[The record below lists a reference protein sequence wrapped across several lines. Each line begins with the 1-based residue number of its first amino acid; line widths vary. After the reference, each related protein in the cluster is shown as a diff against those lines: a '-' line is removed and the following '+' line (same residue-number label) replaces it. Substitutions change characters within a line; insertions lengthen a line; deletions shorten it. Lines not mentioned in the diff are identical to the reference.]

1 MPPALPA
8 AFLDRPV
15 AHRALHGPGRAE
27 NSLAAIDAAMQAGFP
42 AEIDVQLT
50 RDGRAV
56 VFHDDALDR
65 LTGDKGRVRERTAEE
80 RSIVWLKGG
89 GGAIP
94 TLDAVLRRVNG
105 QIPLLIEIKDQTGA
119 LGADTGPLERAVG
132 DALDDY
138 RGPVAVMSFNP
149 DSVARMASHAST
161 VPRGLVTDPFEPKDW
176 PDVPMSRLAHLR
188 AIGDLS
194 RAGAS
199 FVSHKATDLRTPAL
213 DKVRDAGLPILCWT
227 IRSAGDEAAAR
238 AAGAANVTFEGY
250 LPQVP

>member
-1 MPPALPA
+1 MTPALPA
-8 AFLDRPV
+8 VFLARPI

-27 NSLAAIDAAMQAGFP
+27 NSMAAVVAAMDAGFP

-80 RSIVWLKGG
+80 LSIVSLKGG

-105 QIPLLIEIKDQTGA
+105 RIPLLIEIKDQTGA
-119 LGADTGPLERAVG
+119 LGADTGPLERAVAE
-132 DALDDY
+132 ALHDY
-138 RGPVAVMSFNP
+138 AGPVAVMSFNP
-149 DSVARMASHAST
+149 DAVAKLHTYAPRI
-161 VPRGLVTDPFEPKDW
+161 PRGLTTDPFVPKDW

-199 FVSHKATDLRTPAL
+199 FVSHKAADLRTPAL
-213 DKVRDAGLPILCWT
+213 AKVRDAGLPILCWT
-227 IRSAGDEAAAR
+227 IRSAEDEAAAR